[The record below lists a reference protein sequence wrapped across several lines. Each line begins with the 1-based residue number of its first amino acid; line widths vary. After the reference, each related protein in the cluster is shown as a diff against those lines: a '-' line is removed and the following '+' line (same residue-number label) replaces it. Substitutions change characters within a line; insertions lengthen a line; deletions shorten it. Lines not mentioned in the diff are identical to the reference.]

1 MIEQEFITQQPEF
14 TLTDEHKG
22 VSNPKASIGW
32 LLNTVVLFVG
42 IGIFYL
48 AFKETGSELNLRTVL
63 YGLVGV
69 FGLLVNALLIV
80 FWLRGSLRSARSAN
94 VSDG

>member
-1 MIEQEFITQQPEF
+1 MIEQKVNPQQPEF
-14 TLTDEHKG
+14 TLTDDHVG
-22 VSNPKASIGW
+22 VSNPKASIAW

-42 IGIFYL
+42 VGIFYL
-48 AFKETGSELNLRTVL
+48 AFKETGRELNLRTVL

-80 FWLRGSLRSARSAN
+80 FWLRGSARSAN
-94 VSDG
+94 SSDG